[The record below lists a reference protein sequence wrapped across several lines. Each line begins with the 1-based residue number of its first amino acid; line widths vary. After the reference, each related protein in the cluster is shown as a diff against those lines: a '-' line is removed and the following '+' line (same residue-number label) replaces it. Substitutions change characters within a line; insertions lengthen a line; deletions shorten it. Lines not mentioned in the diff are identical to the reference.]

1 MVKPKK
7 QKGKQVKH
15 TIKYLALCKNPE
27 IISRI
32 ISDSPE
38 NVIKSIC
45 NAALNTAE
53 GNVTLK
59 NREKKI
65 LSKNRELIERLI
77 QKGEPAS
84 KKRKI
89 LKQTG
94 GHVLGLIIPTILG
107 AVISTLGTGF
117 ITK

>member
-1 MVKPKK
+1 
-7 QKGKQVKH
+7 
-15 TIKYLALCKNPE
+15 
-27 IISRI
+27 
-32 ISDSPE
+32 
-38 NVIKSIC
+38 
-45 NAALNTAE
+45 
-53 GNVTLK
+53 
-59 NREKKI
+59 
-65 LSKNRELIERLI
+65 ERLV

-107 AVISTLGTGF
+107 AVISSLGTGF